1 MKRNVKLF
9 VAILSSF
16 VIGCSV
22 NNFAFSNIPS
32 RIAVVDVSQVVKSSS
47 QVLALKNEQEAK
59 AKDMITFIE
68 KARKEVAAT
77 TDAKKKASL
86 EEKYNKEL
94 NAKKEAAE
102 ANYNAKLKAID
113 NSISNQ
119 IASQAKLNNYDIV
132 LAKGVVL
139 YGGDDITEAVKQA
152 VNDSEKAAAKTQ
164 TNYKKRK

>member
-94 NAKKEAAE
+94 NAKKFKS
-102 ANYNAKLKAID
+102 NC
-113 NSISNQ
+113 IS
-119 IASQAKLNNYDIV
+119 SK
-132 LAKGVVL
+132 
-139 YGGDDITEAVKQA
+139 TKQL
-152 VNDSEKAAAKTQ
+152 
-164 TNYKKRK
+164 